1 MSSSPEVERK
11 MPYLNNDYSEFL
23 VRVLVAKFT
32 EEKFNWINRLT
43 GIHKLTYKLEI
54 SIDKEEIVYHYL
66 VRNL

>member
-1 MSSSPEVERK
+1 MNSSPEVERK

-43 GIHKLTYKLEI
+43 GIHKLTYKLER
-54 SIDKEEIVYHYL
+54 L
-66 VRNL
+66 N

>member
-1 MSSSPEVERK
+1 
-11 MPYLNNDYSEFL
+11 MPYLNSDYSEHL

-32 EEKFNWINRLT
+32 EEKFNWIKRLT

>member
-11 MPYLNNDYSEFL
+11 MPYLNRDYSEYL
-23 VRVLVAKFT
+23 VRVLVDMFT
-32 EEKFNWINRLT
+32 KEKFNLIKRLT

-54 SIDKEEIVYHYL
+54 SIDKEETVYHYL